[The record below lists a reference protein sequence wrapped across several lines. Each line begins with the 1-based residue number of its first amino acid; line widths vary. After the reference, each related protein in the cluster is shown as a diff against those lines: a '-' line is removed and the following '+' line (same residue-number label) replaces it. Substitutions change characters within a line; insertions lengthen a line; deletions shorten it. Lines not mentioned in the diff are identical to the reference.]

1 MSKIQLHA
9 LSEGRYQAIPDNETT
24 NDHMPRLS
32 RAGAFVKYLKEYI
45 TEGILS
51 LIYIMICGKIL
62 VREFVLFLTKTDRR
76 SVFVI

>member
-1 MSKIQLHA
+1 MPCQKGDVRLF
-9 LSEGRYQAIPDNETT
+9 PDNETT
-24 NDHMPRLS
+24 NDHMPWLS

-62 VREFVLFLTKTDRR
+62 VREFVLFLTKADRR